1 MTKETKQQ
9 IYNDSVKYMA
19 ESTYISADDCSFRSG
34 AMHQDPIAEKRGYN
48 QGFQDALKKAA
59 RAITENHQKCITVSE
74 CEILNLKPDDE

>member
-9 IYNDSVKYMA
+9 IYNDSVKYMS

-48 QGFQDALKKAA
+48 KAIEDMIIRLVNQRPMDHMYTVKFITEELMLLKK
-59 RAITENHQKCITVSE
+59 
-74 CEILNLKPDDE
+74 